1 MIYLDN
7 SATTKPDPSVLESFV
22 KVNETFWFNPA
33 SIHALGDQANRLLE
47 TARGQI
53 AELLKTQAK
62 SVIFTSGGTEGTNF
76 VVRQTAKAR
85 KAIGTHILISK
96 VEHPA
101 GIEVGNLL
109 SDEGFEVEWLEVD
122 NTGAVQLEDLKKKIR
137 RTTTVVSIQHVNN
150 EIGTIQPL
158 QECLEI
164 IRSNSR
170 AIVHVDAVQSYGKL
184 PVDFDNLPV
193 DWLTLSGHKFHGIK
207 GSGVAVCSKQIDLEA
222 LIVGGGQE
230 FGLRSGT
237 APVAQAVALAK
248 AMRLAHQDQQMVHKK
263 LLLLQQQ
270 LLHFSNLHPL
280 VTVLTPKIA
289 APHIVTLA
297 VKGVTGE
304 VLVNAL
310 EKHQIY
316 VSTSSA
322 CSSKKKSTSHV
333 LQAMKVPNELIDGVI
348 RISMGKDTTEQ
359 DINAFIKTFEMILGQ
374 LERNLQS

>member
-7 SATTKPDPSVLESFV
+7 SATTKPDPSVLESFI
-22 KVNETFWFNPA
+22 KVNENFWFNPA

-53 AELLKTQAK
+53 ADLLKTQAK

-85 KAIGTHILISK
+85 KSIGTHILISK

-101 GIEVGNLL
+101 GIEVGKLL
-109 SDEGFEVEWLEVD
+109 EGEGFNVEWLEVD

-158 QECLEI
+158 QKCLEI

-170 AIVHVDAVQSYGKL
+170 AVVHVDAVQSYGKL
-184 PVDFDNLPV
+184 PVDFDSLPV
-193 DWLTLSGHKFHGIK
+193 DWITLSGHKFHGIK

-230 FGLRSGT
+230 YGFRSGT

-248 AMRLAHQDQQMVHKK
+248 AMRLAAEKQQMTHDK
-263 LLLLQQQ
+263 LLLLKHQ
-270 LLHFSNLHPL
+270 LLDFAESHPL
-280 VTVLTPKIA
+280 ITVVTPKNA

-333 LQAMKVPNELIDGVI
+333 LKAMKIPNELIDGVI

-359 DINAFIKTFEMILGQ
+359 DIKTFLETFDLILRQ
-374 LERNLQS
+374 LERNLQ

>member
-7 SATTKPDPSVLESFV
+7 SATTKPDSSVLDSFV
-22 KVNETFWFNPA
+22 KVNESLWFNPA
-33 SIHALGDQANRLLE
+33 SIHALGDQTNRLLE
-47 TARGQI
+47 SARGQI
-53 AELLKTQAK
+53 AELLKTQTK

-85 KAIGTHILISK
+85 KSIGKHILISK

-101 GIEVGNLL
+101 GIEVGKLML
-109 SDEGFEVEWLEVD
+109 DEGFEVDWLEVD
-122 NTGAVQLEDLKKKIR
+122 STGAIQLEDLKKKIR

-184 PVDFDNLPV
+184 PVDFDSLPV

-207 GSGVAVCSKQIDLEA
+207 GSGVVVCSKAIDLEA

-248 AMRLAHQDQQMVHKK
+248 AMRLAHQDQQVTHDK
-263 LLLLQQQ
+263 LSLLQQR
-270 LLHFSNLHPL
+270 LLDFFSHHPL
-280 VTVLTPKIA
+280 VTVLTPKNA
-289 APHIVTLA
+289 APHIVTVA

-310 EKHQIY
+310 EKHEIY

-333 LQAMKVPNELIDGVI
+333 LEAMNVPNELIDGVI

-359 DINAFIKTFEMILGQ
+359 DITTFLKTFDLILRQ
-374 LERNLQS
+374 LERNLQ

>member
-7 SATTKPDPSVLESFV
+7 SATTKPDPSVLESFI
-22 KVNETFWFNPA
+22 KVNESLWFNPA
-33 SIHALGDQANRLLE
+33 SIHALGDQTNRLLE
-47 TARGQI
+47 SARAQI
-53 AELLKTQAK
+53 AELLKTQTK

-85 KAIGTHILISK
+85 KSIGKHILISK

-101 GIEVGNLL
+101 GIEVGKLML
-109 SDEGFEVEWLEVD
+109 DEGFEVEWLEVD
-122 NTGAVQLEDLKKKIR
+122 STGAIQLEDLKKKIR

-207 GSGVAVCSKQIDLEA
+207 GSGVVVCSKAIDLDA

-248 AMRLAHQDQQMVHKK
+248 AMRLAQQDQQMVHDK
-263 LLLLQQQ
+263 LVMFQQQ
-270 LLHFSNLHPL
+270 LFNFSGGHPL
-280 VTVLTPKIA
+280 VTVLTPKNS

-322 CSSKKKSTSHV
+322 CSSKKKLTSHV
-333 LQAMKVPNELIDGVI
+333 LEAMKVPNELIDGVI

-359 DINAFIKTFEMILGQ
+359 DIQTFIKTFDLILRQ
-374 LERNLQS
+374 LERNLQ